1 MRDSHQHPIV
11 KKTLTKKLLFKK
23 FIRPLRL
30 EILKG
35 IYMRIKNFTF
45 FTAIIAIFALAIPQN
60 TYSQVYQFENPGFEQ
75 WDGGNNDEP
84 TGWNSYPSANCTMWV
99 GCGTAKEKRHERSND
114 TRPGST
120 GQYSCLIYAKSV
132 LGVVANGALTS
143 GQMQLVSL
151 NTSSASNGNRTIQ
164 NNNDF
169 NHRLNAKPDSIVFW
183 AKVVN
188 SSNASQ
194 ACCHLYIHDNF
205 DLQDPLG
212 GNTDPNYKSHIIG
225 MVPSYNFANN
235 GSTWQ
240 RHSAP
245 IRYDGDSCRCTNDP
259 EYILITFSTNYLAMQ
274 GANNDKLYIDD
285 IELIYNANLS
295 SITVNGTNIPNF
307 NQNTT
312 DYYVDVPC
320 GSTNYISATTASP
333 RASYSTTL
341 SADGNTATINVT
353 HGDKAKTYTVHYRG
367 IVTNQISDEICKGDS
382 YSQNG
387 FTLPMQNNAGTFNHS
402 NSYPLANG
410 CDSVVELRLTVND
423 TYTTNIDLTIC
434 ESATY
439 NFFGQELNQ
448 TGTYQHLLTSQHGCD
463 STIKLNLRVDDH
475 YQVNIPEHI
484 CDGGDEY
491 HGNGFNIEYSE
502 IVNRTNNIIFDTLF
516 FAAGSVGNICD
527 SIVVLR
533 LEVGRIDNIEL
544 IDSIEIDTDYTNN
557 GFEIAAIHEDGDYT
571 FTQTLTN
578 DEGCDSIVTLTLKV
592 LPKPV
597 IPEPEP
603 TPEIV
608 NFEIFPNPTSSGQI
622 TVRANYD
629 ITKDIYEYQIYNE
642 MGMFMDSGIIDS
654 MDTIIDVSK
663 YNSGYYY
670 LKVLVGDKKAQKKRK
685 AIKFMVAK

>member
-1 MRDSHQHPIV
+1 
-11 KKTLTKKLLFKK
+11 
-23 FIRPLRL
+23 
-30 EILKG
+30 
-35 IYMRIKNFTF
+35 MRIKNFTF

-60 TYSQVYQFENPGFEQ
+60 TYSQVYQFENAGFEQ

-99 GCGTAKEKRHERSND
+99 GCSTAKGKRHERSNNV
-114 TRPGST
+114 RPGST
-120 GQYSCLIYAKSV
+120 GNYSCRIYSTSPFA
-132 LGVVANGALTS
+132 GIVANGALTS

-151 NTSSASNGNRTIQ
+151 DANNSANGNRTIKD
-164 NNNDF
+164 NNEF

-183 AKVVN
+183 AKVHN
-188 SSNASQ
+188 ASNASQ
-194 ACCHLYIHDNF
+194 ACCHLYIHDNYN
-205 DLQDPLG
+205 LQDPLP
-212 GNTDPNYKSHIIG
+212 GNQAGYEAHIVG
-225 MVPSYNFANN
+225 KVPSYNFTNTSGGVAVDNS
-235 GSTWQ
+235 GWR
-240 RHSAP
+240 RHSSP
-245 IRYDGDSCRCTNDP
+245 IDYEGCPSNDP
-259 EYILITFSTNYLAMQ
+259 QFILITFSTNWEAMA
-274 GANNDKLYIDD
+274 GSAGDELFIDD

-295 SITVNGTNIPNF
+295 SITINGTEIPNF

-312 DYYVDVPC
+312 DYYIDVPC

-333 RASYSTTL
+333 RAEYSTNL
-341 SADGNTATINVT
+341 SADGKTATINVT
-353 HGDKAKTYTVHYRG
+353 HGDKAKTYTVHYRS
-367 IVTNQISDEICKGDS
+367 IITYNLSDEICKGDS
-382 YSQNG
+382 YCQNG

>member
-1 MRDSHQHPIV
+1 M
-11 KKTLTKKLLFKK
+11 
-23 FIRPLRL
+23 RL

-35 IYMRIKNFTF
+35 IYMRIKNFTIF
-45 FTAIIAIFALAIPQN
+45 AAIIAIFALATPKN

-99 GCGTAKEKRHERSND
+99 GCGTAKEKRHERSNNV
-114 TRPGST
+114 RPGST
-120 GQYSCLIYAKSV
+120 GNYSCRIYSTSPFT
-132 LGVVANGALTS
+132 GIVANGALTS

-151 NTSSASNGNRTIQ
+151 DASNSANGNRTIKD
-164 NNNDF
+164 NNEF

-183 AKVVN
+183 AKVHN
-188 SSNASQ
+188 ASNASQ
-194 ACCHLYIHDNF
+194 ACCHLYIHDNYN
-205 DLQDPLG
+205 LQDPLP
-212 GNTDPNYKSHIIG
+212 GNQAGYEAHIVG
-225 MVPSYNFANN
+225 KVPSYNFTNTSGGVAIDNS
-235 GSTWQ
+235 GWR
-240 RHSAP
+240 RHSSP
-245 IRYDGDSCRCTNDP
+245 IDYEGCPSNDP
-259 EYILITFSTNYLAMQ
+259 QFILITFSTNWEAMA
-274 GANNDKLYIDD
+274 GSAGDELFIDD

-295 SITVNGTNIPNF
+295 SITINGTEIPNF

-312 DYYVDVPC
+312 DYYIDVPC

-333 RASYSTTL
+333 RAEYSTNL
-341 SADGNTATINVT
+341 SADGKTATINVT
-353 HGDKAKTYTVHYRG
+353 HGDKAKTYTVHYRS
-367 IVTNQISDEICKGDS
+367 IITYNLSDEICKGDS

-491 HGNGFNIEYSE
+491 HNYGFDIEYSE
-502 IVNRTNNIIFDTLF
+502 IANRTNNVIFDTLF
-516 FAAGSVGNICD
+516 FAAGTVGNICD

-533 LEVGRIDNIEL
+533 LEVGRIDDIEL
-544 IDSIEIDTDYTNN
+544 TDSVEVDTEYSNN
-557 GFEIAAIHEDGDYT
+557 GFEIAAIHEDGNYT

-578 DEGCDSIVTLTLKV
+578 NEGCDSIVTLTLKV

-597 IPEPEP
+597 TPEPEP
-603 TPEIV
+603 TPEIIS
-608 NFEIFPNPTSSGQI
+608 FEIFPNPTSSGQI

-642 MGMFMDSGIIDS
+642 LGLFMDSGYIDS

-670 LKVLVGDKKAQKKRK
+670 LKVLIGDKKAQKKRK
-685 AIKFMVAK
+685 ALKFMVAN